1 MIINYTIIPMFVIII
16 IMFGLIKGFDIYDLF
31 IEGCKEGINL
41 AIKIIP
47 PYFAMVFAI
56 NIFNGSGVINFI
68 INNLIIVPK
77 NIRLVIPM
85 ALVRPISGTASL
97 AILNQI
103 FSNYGPDSLVGNIA
117 STLQGCTDTTFYVL
131 ALYFGSIKIKKTRYA
146 LIVGLMADLVG
157 VITAIIVVYLFLN

>member
-1 MIINYTIIPMFVIII
+1 MIT
-16 IMFGLIKGFDIYDLF
+16 GLIKGFDIYDLF

-68 INNLIIVPK
+68 INHLILVPK

>member
-68 INNLIIVPK
+68 INNLILVPK

-97 AILNQI
+97 AILNHI

>member
-68 INNLIIVPK
+68 INNLILVPK

>member
-68 INNLIIVPK
+68 INNLILVPK

-146 LIVGLMADLVG
+146 LIVGLMADLIG

>member
-68 INNLIIVPK
+68 INNLILVPN

>member
-1 MIINYTIIPMFVIII
+1 MIINYTIIPMIVIII

-68 INNLIIVPK
+68 INNLILVPK